1 MHVHANNMLKT
12 HHHQVDSRCSTTV
25 EILHDALVDPKG
37 ETRSVS
43 SQYQPPT
50 KGFDTNLKTG
60 APTTKTKMVI
70 HIERDWNETCPRRKS
85 AQRGID
91 DEQSQESKSCSSRR
105 TPRIRL
111 RSGRSSQLRRRASDA
126 RSQKRPQALSGC
138 LVSTHDCSA
147 LFGTGVARG
156 GSPTEVIFIMIIV
169 TSIIMSMSS
178 TVQT

>member
-1 MHVHANNMLKT
+1 MFHGTCTCTPKIKT

-50 KGFDTNLKTG
+50 KGIDTNLKTG

-111 RSGRSSQLRRRASDA
+111 RSGRSSQQQQEMGFLTFFSPSHKDMKLHYPFQFEVQPA
-126 RSQKRPQALSGC
+126 KI
-138 LVSTHDCSA
+138 VSHLAAAQVCG
-147 LFGTGVARG
+147 LFAWSLG
-156 GSPTEVIFIMIIV
+156 
-169 TSIIMSMSS
+169 
-178 TVQT
+178 